1 LQQIVL
7 VSMDDYESRSDKQQ
21 DDRARVKQ
29 NYSASTLST
38 AELPT
43 IRQVVL
49 DRWIKGVL
57 AIGV

>member
-1 LQQIVL
+1 
-7 VSMDDYESRSDKQQ
+7 MDDYESSPDEQQ
-21 DDRARVKQ
+21 DDGARVKQ